1 MSPKRTQPA
10 ARKTAEEY
18 SVRICAR
25 GDLTEPEL
33 STCVEI
39 VRDGGAVA
47 INLEK
52 LRNAKMLAVVRTDGV
67 IVGVGSI
74 ERDRP
79 ERAAAIAQRSGF
91 GFPKETLELGYVAVA
106 PQHRRRP

>member
-1 MSPKRTQPA
+1 MSPKRTQSA

-25 GDLTEPEL
+25 GVLPEPEL

-39 VRDGGAVA
+39 VRDGWAVP

-52 LRNAKMLAVVRTDGV
+52 FQNAKMLAVVRTDGV

-91 GFPKETLELGYVAVA
+91 GFPQENLELGYVAVA
-106 PQHRRRP
+106 PAH